1 MTGAKTRHGEKAKRN
16 ERGDC
21 ECFTHLTRTWL
32 AQGSDWRDWDAALRY
47 EGLPIQVISIDN
59 TGRDAMKERWEEDIL
74 PKTKWVVKM
83 DCDKRWKER
92 ATSRRSR
99 GCGEM

>member
-1 MTGAKTRHGEKAKRN
+1 MNEETASALHASLELGGLKA
-16 ERGDC
+16 
-21 ECFTHLTRTWL
+21 L
-32 AQGSDWRDWDAALRY
+32 GSDWRDWDAALRY

-59 TGRDAMKERWEEDIL
+59 TGRDAMKERWGEDIL
-74 PKTKWVVKM
+74 PKTKWMVKM

-92 ATSRRSR
+92 ATSGKSR